1 MIRRE
6 EPLGGFRASRPYP
19 TNEHTGLTP
28 PNLPFDTYLSC
39 NNACH
44 HARCEL
50 KMERVWNTA
59 TRRQMDSTD
68 SDVSL
73 PVTLSDVLL
82 VDLLR

>member
-6 EPLGGFRASRPYP
+6 EPLGGFHASRPYP
-19 TNEHTGLTP
+19 TNERAALTP
-28 PNLPFDTYLSC
+28 PNLPFATYLSC
-39 NNACH
+39 INACH

-59 TRRQMDSTD
+59 TRRQMDSTE